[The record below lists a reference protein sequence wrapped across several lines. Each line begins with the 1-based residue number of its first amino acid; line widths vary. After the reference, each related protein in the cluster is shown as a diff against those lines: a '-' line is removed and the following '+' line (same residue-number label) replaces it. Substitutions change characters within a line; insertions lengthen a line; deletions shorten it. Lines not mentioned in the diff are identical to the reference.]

1 MWQLN
6 RNVQNN
12 DSGLSTFKVSANL
25 FYITLVYYITNQ
37 YILLST
43 NNRGFKRF
51 FSLDEDMYSVHCKK
65 VLLHKRNILTHFERF
80 INLVFGTAYLYQVI
94 RCLSLHKNDT
104 RNLRKLFL
112 WLYLYMLKSSTY
124 KRIYIHSKL
133 YVQMTPLIIHLSKQ

>member
-25 FYITLVYYITNQ
+25 FYITLFYYITSQ

-80 INLVFGTAYLYQVI
+80 NNLVIGTAYLYQVI

-104 RNLRKLFL
+104 RNLRKLF
-112 WLYLYMLKSSTY
+112 YDSICICLKVQLINAY
-124 KRIYIHSKL
+124 IYILSYMSKWR
-133 YVQMTPLIIHLSKQ
+133 PL